1 MIKCRAVCGR
11 ILCCLVQ
18 CVRTRHR
25 VDPNPVLRGDFVGNG
40 EIGRGG
46 AAPGKITVTI
56 VHRVNP
62 QYSKEALFFRAPAPP
77 CCLNSGS
84 PEHPPVRSIL
94 CVRTLNRRKRVV
106 EHIPVEREMNFSDFG
121 LNLRKDLIHDRI
133 PDSSVVARKKSTG
146 DTFFAINP

>member
-1 MIKCRAVCGR
+1 
-11 ILCCLVQ
+11 
-18 CVRTRHR
+18 
-25 VDPNPVLRGDFVGNG
+25 VDPNPVLRGDFAGNG

-62 QYSKEALFFRAPAPP
+62 QYSKEALFFQSTCASMLPQFWFTRTSS
-77 CCLNSGS
+77 C
-84 PEHPPVRSIL
+84 PEHSL
-94 CVRTLNRRKRVV
+94 RTDTKSEERVV
-106 EHIPVEREMNFSDFG
+106 EHIPVEREMNFSNFG